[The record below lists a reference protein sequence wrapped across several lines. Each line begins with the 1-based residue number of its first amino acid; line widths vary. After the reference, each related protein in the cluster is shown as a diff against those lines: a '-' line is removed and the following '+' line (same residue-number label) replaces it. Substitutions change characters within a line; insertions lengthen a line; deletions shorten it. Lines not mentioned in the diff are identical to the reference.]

1 MDLILPLKRG
11 IQPRE
16 LSRTRKCPILAK
28 CSINAA
34 LGLLL
39 LGTPSFSLFSQS
51 ISEKKAHLKSSESD
65 LDQETERFLIQI
77 NRETQEIHIRLQQLY
92 DDVLRLYQ
100 EQAPPEEYRAL
111 LEKINQEKRYLNHL
125 EQTWRELVTRGNQGA
140 EGYGLWH
147 APETT
152 LEQLIIDYG
161 SQDYVYL
168 IPPEVGSIK
177 LSINSNLPIPR
188 AAWSEMLELILKQN
202 GVGVHQLNPY
212 LRQLYL
218 VKQNFSRLRLIT
230 NNRQDL
236 EVLPPDARVSFIL
249 SPEPSE
255 ARRTFTFLD
264 KFINPNTTS
273 LQFLG
278 RDILIIGSAGE
289 VQDLLRL
296 NDFVAQNRG
305 EKDYRL
311 LPIFKLPAEE
321 MARIL
326 QATFDQNEETS
337 TPPPPLSN
345 TPGSNAASR
354 AAPLPEMSGLK
365 IIPLQNMAQ
374 ALFVVGTRE
383 EVRKAEEIVLNVES
397 QIGGARDKVVFW
409 YTVRNSEAEE
419 LADVLYRV
427 YSLMISTGTGVET
440 PPGGTDNVQNKVV
453 VVDNNAPGAPPLP
466 PVPPP
471 QKEPPL
477 LLYQQEGF
485 YQEGGFVVNP
495 APAQPRVF
503 EPTTANNQRDNF
515 IVDVKT
521 GAIVMVVEADILP
534 KIKDLLRKLDVPK
547 KMVQI
552 ETLLFEKILNR
563 ENSIGLNLLKIGDAA
578 MNKHATGAFFNN
590 LFPKCAEKP
599 VAANAGVT
607 EFFLSRKRT
616 DCGIPA
622 FDLVYRFLINQD
634 DVQINSSPSLLT
646 INQTPATIAINE
658 DISINTGIFEVE
670 TAKGVTL
677 KDAFTRAQYGI
688 TISIKPTIH
697 LAQYEEEDDREYDYV
712 TLETD
717 VTFDTI
723 NPSRHADRPDVTRRH
738 ITNQVQVPDGE
749 TVILGGLRRKVSN
762 DRREAI
768 PFLGELPGLGKLFS
782 INTMRDTNT
791 EMFIFI
797 TPHIVKDPK
806 EQLTCLRQE
815 LLCLRPGDVPYFLE
829 CVQEAHQYDKTR
841 LMEGSMTL
849 LFGRPREHYYICD
862 QCPACCGD
870 EIVGE
875 YDGR

>member
-1 MDLILPLKRG
+1 MWMNMISKRVLIL
-11 IQPRE
+11 
-16 LSRTRKCPILAK
+16 
-28 CSINAA
+28 NAA

-51 ISEKKAHLKSSESD
+51 ISEKKASLKSSESD

-77 NRETQEIHIRLQQLY
+77 NRETQEIHERLQQLY
-92 DDVLRLYQ
+92 DEVLRLYQ
-100 EQAPPEEYRAL
+100 EHAPPEEYRAL
-111 LEKINQEKRYLNHL
+111 LEQINNQKRYLNHL
-125 EQTWRELVTRGNQGA
+125 EQTWRELVTRGNRTD
-140 EGYGLWH
+140 GYGLWH

-168 IPPEVGSIK
+168 IPPDVGSIK

-202 GVGVHQLNPY
+202 GVGIRTLNPY

-218 VKQNFSRLRLIT
+218 VKQNFSHLRLIT
-230 NNRQDL
+230 NNRRDL
-236 EVLPPDARVSFIL
+236 EVLQPDARVSFVL
-249 SPEPSE
+249 SPEPSDV
-255 ARRTFTFLD
+255 RRTFTFLER
-264 KFINPNTTS
+264 FINPNTTS

-278 RDILIIGSAGE
+278 RDILIIGPAGE

-296 NDFVAQNRG
+296 NDFVAHNRG
-305 EKDYRL
+305 EKEYRL

-326 QATFDQNEETS
+326 EATFDQKEES
-337 TPPPPLSN
+337 SSPPPS
-345 TPGSNAASR
+345 SNAPGGN
-354 AAPLPEMSGLK
+354 AARSSPPPEMNGLK

-383 EVRKAEEIVLNVES
+383 EVRKAEEIVRNVES

-409 YTVRNSEAEE
+409 YTVRHSEAEE

-427 YSLMISTGTGVET
+427 YALMITTGTGMEP
-440 PPGGTDNVQNKVV
+440 PPGGPGGPDNVQNKVV
-453 VVDNNAPGAPPLP
+453 VVDNNGPGGGPLP
-466 PVPPP
+466 PIPPP

-485 YQEGGFVVNP
+485 YQEGGYIVNP

-503 EPTTANNQRDNF
+503 EPTMANNQRDNF

-552 ETLLFEKILNR
+552 ETLLFEKVLNR
-563 ENSIGLNLLKIGDAA
+563 ENSVGLNLLKIGDAA
-578 MNKHATGAFFNN
+578 MNKHLTGAFFNN
-590 LFPKCAEKP
+590 LFPKGAKKV

-607 EFFLSRKRT
+607 EFFISRKRT

-622 FDLVYRFLINQD
+622 FDLVYRFLLNQD

-658 DISINTGIFEVE
+658 DISINTGVFEVE

-697 LAQYEEEDDREYDYV
+697 LAQLDEDANAEYDYV

-762 DRREAI
+762 DRRESI

-815 LLCLRPGDVPYFLE
+815 LLCLRPGDIPYFLE
-829 CVQEAHQYDKTR
+829 CVQEAHQYEKTR

-849 LFGRPREHYYICD
+849 LFGRPREHYYIAD
-862 QCPACCGD
+862 QCPSCCGD
-870 EIVGE
+870 EVVGE

>member
-1 MDLILPLKRG
+1 MEMLKQQIL
-11 IQPRE
+11 
-16 LSRTRKCPILAK
+16 
-28 CSINAA
+28 CSILTSGSRLLAPFAA
-34 LGLLL
+34 LIILLSPL
-39 LGTPSFSLFSQS
+39 DLSSQS
-51 ISEKKAHLKSSESD
+51 ISEKKASLKSSDSD
-65 LDQETERFLIQI
+65 LDQETERFLIQL
-77 NRETQEIHIRLQQLY
+77 NKETQEIHTRLQQMY
-92 DDVLRLYQ
+92 EETLRLYQ
-100 EQAPPEEYRAL
+100 QNAPPEEYRAL
-111 LEKINQEKRYLNHL
+111 LEQINGQKRYLNQL
-125 EQTWRELVTRGNQGA
+125 EQTWRELVSRSNRT

-152 LEQLIIDYG
+152 LEQLLIDYG

-188 AAWSEMLELILKQN
+188 AAWSEMLELILSQN
-202 GVGVHQLNPY
+202 GVGVRPLNPY

-218 VKQNFSRLRLIT
+218 VKQNLSHLRLIT

-236 EVLPPDARVSFIL
+236 EVLPPEARVSFVL

-255 ARRTFTFLD
+255 VRRTFTFLD
-264 KFINPNTTS
+264 KFINPNNTM
-273 LQFLG
+273 LQVLG
-278 RDILIIGSAGE
+278 RDILIIGPVGE
-289 VQDLLRL
+289 IQDLLRL
-296 NDFVAQNRG
+296 NDFIVNNRG

-311 LPIFKLPAEE
+311 LSISKMPADE

-326 QATFDQNEETS
+326 EAIFDQSGES
-337 TPPPPLSN
+337 FAPTPPSAPSN
-345 TPGSNAASR
+345 GTNGSKSSPR
-354 AAPLPEMSGLK
+354 ITSPAPDVNGLK

-374 ALFVVGTRE
+374 ALFIVGTRD
-383 EVRKAEEIVLNVES
+383 EVRKAEEIVRNVES

-409 YTVRNSEAEE
+409 YTVRHSEAEE

-427 YSLMISTGTGVET
+427 YSLMITTGTGVES
-440 PPGGTDNVQNKVV
+440 PSADNVQNKVV
-453 VVDNNAPGAPPLP
+453 VVDNNNGPGGAPLP
-466 PVPPP
+466 EVPPP

-477 LLYQQEGF
+477 LMYQQEGF

-503 EPTTANNQRDNF
+503 EPTVANNDRDNF

-521 GAIVMVVEADILP
+521 GAIVMVVEADVLP
-534 KIKDLLRKLDVPK
+534 KLKDLLRKLDVPK

-552 ETLLFEKILNR
+552 ETLLFEKVLNR
-563 ENSIGLNLLKIGDAA
+563 ENSIGLNLLKLGDAA
-578 MNKHATGAFFNN
+578 LNKNKTGAFFNN
-590 LFPKCAEKP
+590 LFPKHADKA

-607 EFFLSRKRT
+607 EFFISRKGA

-622 FDLVYRFLINQD
+622 FDLVYRFLLNQD

-646 INQTPATIAINE
+646 VNQTPATIAINE

-697 LAQYEEEDDREYDYV
+697 LAQFEEPEETDYDYV

-717 VTFDTI
+717 ITFDTI

-738 ITNQVQVPDGE
+738 ITNQVQVPDGD

-762 DRREAI
+762 DRRESI

-815 LLCLRPGDVPYFLE
+815 LLCLRPGDLPYFLE
-829 CVQEAHQYDKTR
+829 CVQEAHQYEKTR

-849 LFGRPREHYYICD
+849 LFGRPREHYFIADPCS
-862 QCPACCGD
+862 ANCGG